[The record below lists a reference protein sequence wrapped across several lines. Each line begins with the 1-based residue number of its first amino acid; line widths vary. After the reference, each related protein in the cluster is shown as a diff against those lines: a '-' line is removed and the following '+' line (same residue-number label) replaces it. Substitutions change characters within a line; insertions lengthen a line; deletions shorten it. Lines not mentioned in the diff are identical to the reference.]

1 MLLFPP
7 KLLPPKLI
15 DGGFSNPP
23 FITGDD
29 LAILAALSIAFL
41 ALGNGLE
48 LNPFFLAGKPAD
60 LMLAANPLLG
70 FLTRGFWVPKLVGG
84 LLLKDCG
91 FGAPAKAPPLSIVG
105 ASKELSCAVGCVST
119 PSPSPT
125 CLLPITD

>member
-60 LMLAANPLLG
+60 LMFAANPLLG
-70 FLTRGFWVPKLVGG
+70 LAGGFAEPKPVVG
-84 LLLKDCG
+84 LPSKDLG
-91 FGAPAKAPPLSIVG
+91 FGAPANAPPFSIVG
-105 ASKELSCAVGCVST
+105 ASKELTWRPVVFQR
-119 PSPSPT
+119 
-125 CLLPITD
+125 LRLRL